1 MYWKTFLNI
10 LVYKKQNSE
19 LANMTCFR
27 NNHSPGKLKHKR
39 LKSQIIKSLLD
50 HLLKVEKT
58 HESCFVFHFVFRK
71 RPLCSCLISTFTWL
85 SFLFQLITMKS
96 VTVLLSC
103 VLLISLLNVQP
114 SHSMSCSYCVQ
125 QARTCN
131 NNCYQML
138 SNIIGNIGRK
148 RRSFSC
154 YNICTMMHQSC
165 SKHCT

>member
-10 LVYKKQNSE
+10 LVYKKQKSE

-39 LKSQIIKSLLD
+39 LKSQIIKKSLD

-58 HESCFVFHFVFRK
+58 HESWFVFHFVFQK
-71 RPLCSCLISTFTWL
+71 KTSLFMFNLYIYMTI
-85 SFLFQLITMKS
+85 FLFQLITMKS